1 MQRGRLIGV
10 AINRAQSVIA
20 NRTQGRIRPNTVTP
34 VFRVVGFFS
43 PYSKSVIRTL
53 FYTSQSF
60 A

>member
-34 VFRVVGFFS
+34 VFRVVGFFLPIPS
-43 PYSKSVIRTL
+43 P
-53 FYTSQSF
+53 
-60 A
+60 